1 MKYIKKYEQND
12 YQFNIG
18 DFVKIDTIV
27 KNVKEKVYVVNKR
40 MHLTTRQYYVIDI
53 VNGKVNDDVY
63 SSSWEDESNL
73 RLATSDEIERY
84 EMKNDIDKYNL

>member
-18 DFVKIDTIV
+18 DFVKIDTLV

-53 VNGKVNDDVY
+53 VNGRVDDDVY

-73 RLATSDEIERY
+73 RLATPDEVERY